1 VRGNCRRSMKPLTR
15 CSRNVARA
23 GPVGMDVR
31 ESKVAGTLTT
41 TIIDAVHGGPAR
53 GMLVDLFR
61 LPGGIAERQHLKTI
75 ETDERGAVPV
85 PLLAEEAL
93 VPATYELLFHVGRY
107 FRAEQAPRGEAVF
120 LDVVPVRFT
129 VADASRS
136 YHLALLVS
144 PWSYTAYRG

>member
-1 VRGNCRRSMKPLTR
+1 MNKM
-15 CSRNVARA
+15 
-23 GPVGMDVR
+23 
-31 ESKVAGTLTT
+31 AGTLTT
-41 TIIDAVHGGPAR
+41 AVIDAVHGGPAR

-75 ETDERGAVPV
+75 ETERGAVAA

-107 FRAEQAPRGEAVF
+107 FRAERARRDEAAF

-129 VADASRS
+129 VADANGS

>member
-1 VRGNCRRSMKPLTR
+1 M
-15 CSRNVARA
+15 A
-23 GPVGMDVR
+23 GQ
-31 ESKVAGTLTT
+31 LTT
-41 TIIDAVHGGPAR
+41 AIIDAVHGGPAR

-61 LPGGIAERQHLKTI
+61 LPGLPGSIAERQHLKTI
-75 ETDERGAVPV
+75 ETDERGAVST

-107 FRAEQAPRGEAVF
+107 FRAERARRDEAAF

-129 VADASRS
+129 VADATRS

>member
-1 VRGNCRRSMKPLTR
+1 
-15 CSRNVARA
+15 
-23 GPVGMDVR
+23 MDVTG
-31 ESKVAGTLTT
+31 SNMAGKLTT
-41 TIIDAVHGGPAR
+41 AIIDAVHGGPAR

-61 LPGGIAERQHLKTI
+61 LPGGIGERQHLKTI
-75 ETDERGAVPV
+75 ETDERGAVPA

-107 FRAEQAPRGEAVF
+107 FRDERVRRDEAVF

-129 VADASRS
+129 VADAGRS

-144 PWSYTAYRG
+144 PWSYTAYRS